1 MNPDLLTYGRRKT
14 RVLGQISEGRT
25 VRFGIVGCG
34 VIGALHGRLIAS
46 MEGTAELAA
55 VADTDRERATRLAA
69 EHGVDAHGDPAELY
83 GRDDIEAVVVCLPS
97 GLHADAAVPAL
108 RAGKHVVIEKPIDI
122 TLEAA
127 DRIIAAERES
137 GRTVTVISQRRFEP
151 SFRQVGA
158 AVAAGEL
165 GRLTSGTA
173 EVTLWRPQSYYD
185 SGGWRGTWAL
195 DGGGALMNQGVHV
208 VDLMLALLG
217 PAQEVSAYAG
227 LLAHEGIEVEDTAA
241 AVVRF
246 AGGALGRLFAT
257 TAAHGGN
264 SVRVSV
270 HGDAGH
276 AVVENEVI
284 TAFRVGEDDRAEP
297 EPPARLGAAAHRL
310 QLEDFVAAV
319 REGRAPE
326 VTSADGRAALAL
338 VLAVY
343 ESARTGVSV
352 KPG

>member
-1 MNPDLLTYGRRKT
+1 M
-14 RVLGQISEGRT
+14 
-25 VRFGIVGCG
+25 RFGIVGCG
-34 VIGALHGRLIAS
+34 VIGALHARLIAA
-46 MEGTAELAA
+46 MDGTAELVA
-55 VADTDRERATRLAA
+55 VADTDLERASRLAA
-69 EHGVDAHGDPAELY
+69 EHGVDAHGDLAELY
-83 GRDDIEAVVVCLPS
+83 ARQDVDAVVVCVPS
-97 GLHADAAVPAL
+97 GLHAEAAVPAL

-151 SFRQVGA
+151 SFLRLKA
-158 AVAAGEL
+158 AIEAGEL
-165 GRLTSGTA
+165 GRLTSGAA

-217 PAQEVSAYAG
+217 PAAEVSAYAG
-227 LLAHEGIEVEDTAA
+227 LLAHEGIEVEDTAVA
-241 AVVRF
+241 AVRF

-257 TAAHGGN
+257 TAAHGGA

-270 HGDAGH
+270 HGDRGH
-276 AVVENEVI
+276 AVVENEVLVS
-284 TAFRVGEDDRAEP
+284 FKVGEEDRTEP
-297 EPPARLGAAAHRL
+297 GQRLGAQAHHL
-310 QLEDFVAAV
+310 QLADFVSAV
-319 REGRAPE
+319 AEGRAPE

-343 ESARTGVSV
+343 ESARSGGPV